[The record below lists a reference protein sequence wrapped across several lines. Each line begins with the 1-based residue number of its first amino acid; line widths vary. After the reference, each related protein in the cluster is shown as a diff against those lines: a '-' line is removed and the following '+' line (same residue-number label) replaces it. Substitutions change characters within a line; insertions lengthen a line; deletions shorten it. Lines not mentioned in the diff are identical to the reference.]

1 MKRRRVLPAC
11 WTQLLVLLVLATL
24 GSEEAAA
31 REYYRVA
38 PAAVSLKGNFERAQL
53 LVQVAD
59 KEGMVSQHSED
70 LTHQATYTSSDTSIV
85 TVDSRGQLLA
95 VGSGQAVVR
104 VKFKRWRSD
113 VMVTVGD
120 VVEEPE
126 IRFADQVTPVLAK
139 HGCNMGACHAS
150 QHGKGGF
157 ILSVFGFDPGKDRT
171 SIVLD
176 RLQRRVDFIKPE
188 NSLLLLKP
196 TLSIPHGGGKRLKK
210 NSVDYQLL
218 LAWLQ
223 AGAPAQE
230 GEPLEVTS
238 LEVTPAQR
246 VGRLGMKQQLRVEA
260 QYSDGSV
267 RDVTAL
273 ARYDSVDEGM
283 LSVDEGG
290 LVTVAG
296 AGQATIM
303 ARFEGQAGI
312 LTVSIPYS
320 DQADLSSWASN
331 NFVDELAARKFQ
343 DLGIEPSGV
352 CDDATFIRRAFL
364 DTIGGQPTPEEIQA
378 FLASEDPQKR
388 IELVDRLLG
397 LTGDPGKDIY
407 NDRYAAFWTLK
418 WSDLIRNNSNDLG
431 EQGMW
436 AMHNWVRESFRVN
449 KPFSEFVR
457 ELVTAKGSIYMNG
470 PANFF
475 RVNGNATELA
485 EATTQL
491 FMGIRLECAKCHHHP
506 FEKYSQADYYGIAA
520 FFARVGTKG
529 SEEFGLFGR
538 ESVVVVK
545 NSGDVTHPR
554 TGKKMEPTPLE
565 GEPSDHE
572 LDRRI
577 PFAEWLTSPDNSWF
591 ASSIANRYVSYL
603 LGRGLVEPVDDM
615 RSTNPATNPEL
626 LDALARH
633 FVENKFDLKQLIRV
647 IMVSRLYQLDS
658 QPTVENVGASR
669 FYPYYRAKRLGAEP
683 LLDAV
688 DFATGRPTKF
698 KNLPQGTRA
707 IELPDAEYPNYFL
720 NTFAKPRRVSV
731 CECERT
737 PDENLAQALHTLN
750 GDILSEKIA
759 GAGGRIAK
767 LLEEE
772 KAVGEMIMEIYLV
785 TVCRIPSS
793 EEMQACL
800 TIIEESPS
808 PKEGYEDLMWAL
820 INSKDFLYVK

>member
-1 MKRRRVLPAC
+1 MKRRRALPSRR
-11 WTQLLVLLVLATL
+11 THLIVLLSIAVL
-24 GSEEAAA
+24 GSQQAVA
-31 REYYRVA
+31 REHYRVD
-38 PAAVSLKGNFERAQL
+38 PAEVSLQGNFERAQL
-53 LVQVAD
+53 LVQHAD
-59 KEGMVSQHSED
+59 KEGMVTEHSDD
-70 LTHQATYTSSDTSIV
+70 LTHQASYTSSDPSV
-85 TVDSRGQLLA
+85 VAVDSRGMLLA
-95 VGSGQAVVR
+95 VGDGQAMVR
-104 VKFKRWRSD
+104 VRLKRWRTD
-113 VMVTVGD
+113 VMVTVGE
-120 VVEEPE
+120 VVQEPE
-126 IRFADQVTPVLAK
+126 VRFTDQVTPVLAK

-157 ILSVFGFDPGKDRT
+157 ILSVFGFDPGKDRNN
-171 SIVLD
+171 IVLD
-176 RLQRRVDFIKPE
+176 RLQRRVDFIEPA

-196 TLSIPHGGGKRLKK
+196 TLSTPHGGGKRLKK
-210 NSVDYQLL
+210 DSVDYQLL
-218 LAWLQ
+218 LAWLK
-223 AGAPAQE
+223 AGAPAQQ
-230 GEPLEVTS
+230 GEPAKVAR
-238 LEVTPAQR
+238 LEVTPSVR
-246 VGRLGMKQQLRVEA
+246 VGHLGMNQQLRVEA
-260 QYSDGSV
+260 HYGDGSV

-290 LVTVAG
+290 LVTAAG
-296 AGQATIM
+296 AGQASVM

-312 LTVSIPYS
+312 LTVSVPYS
-320 DQADLSSWASN
+320 DQVDLASWTSN

-364 DTIGGQPTPEEIQA
+364 DTIGGQPTPEEIRA
-378 FLASEDPQKR
+378 FLASEDPGKR
-388 IELVDRLLG
+388 AALVDRLLG

-436 AMHNWVRESFRVN
+436 AMHNWIRESFRVN
-449 KPFSEFVR
+449 KSFGDFVR

-475 RVNGNATELA
+475 RVNGNATELT

-545 NSGDVTHPR
+545 NSGDVSHPR
-554 TGKKMEPTPLE
+554 TGKTMEPTPLD
-565 GEPSDHE
+565 GDPANHE

-577 PFAEWLTSPDNSWF
+577 PFAEWLTSTDNTWF

-615 RSTNPATNPEL
+615 RSTNPASNPEL
-626 LDALARH
+626 LDSLARH
-633 FVENKFDLKQLIRV
+633 FAESDFDLKQLLRV

-658 QPTVENVGASR
+658 QPTAENVGASR

-698 KNLPQGTRA
+698 RNLPQGTRA

-759 GAGGRIAK
+759 DAAGRIAT
-767 LLEEE
+767 LLEQE
-772 KAVGEMIMEIYLV
+772 KAAGEMIEEIYLA

-800 TIIEESPS
+800 KIIEESPS
-808 PKEGYEDLMWAL
+808 AKEGYEDLMWAL
-820 INSKDFLYVK
+820 MNSKDFLYVK

>member
-1 MKRRRVLPAC
+1 MKRRRILFAP
-11 WTQLLVLLVLATL
+11 WTQLLVLLVLAVM

-31 REYYRVA
+31 REYYRVE

-70 LTHQATYTSSDTSIV
+70 LTHQATYTSSDISIV

-223 AGAPAQE
+223 AGAPAQKE
-230 GEPLEVTS
+230 EPLAVTS

-260 QYSDGSV
+260 HYSDGSV

-296 AGQATIM
+296 AGQAPVM

-312 LTVSIPYS
+312 LTVSVPYS
-320 DQADLSSWASN
+320 DEADLSSWASN

-343 DLGIEPSGV
+343 DLGIEPSGI

-388 IELVDRLLG
+388 IELVDCLLG
-397 LTGDPGKDIY
+397 MTGDPGKDIY

-449 KPFSEFVR
+449 KPFSDFVR

-475 RVNGNATELA
+475 RVNGNATELT

-545 NSGDVTHPR
+545 NSGDVNHPR

-577 PFAEWLTSPDNSWF
+577 PFAEWLTSTDNSWF

-658 QPTVENVGASR
+658 QPTAENVGASR

-759 GAGGRIAK
+759 AAGGRIAK

-772 KAVGEMIMEIYLV
+772 KSAGEMITDIYLA

-800 TIIEESPS
+800 AIIEESPS

>member
-1 MKRRRVLPAC
+1 MLVVLWIAG
-11 WTQLLVLLVLATL
+11 L
-24 GSEEAAA
+24 GAESAMA
-31 REYYRVA
+31 RDFYRVV
-38 PAAVSLKGNFERAQL
+38 PAEVSLQGNFERAQL
-53 LVQVAD
+53 LVQQVNR
-59 KEGMVSQHSED
+59 EGIASPESED
-70 LTHQATYTSSDTSIV
+70 LTHQATYTSSDPSVV
-85 TVDSRGQLLA
+85 TVDAQGQLLA
-95 VGSGQAVVR
+95 AGSGQAMIR
-104 VKFKRWRSD
+104 VKYKRWRSD
-113 VMVTVGD
+113 VTVTVDGLVD
-120 VVEEPE
+120 EPE
-126 IRFADQVTPVLAK
+126 IEFVKQVSPVIAK

-157 ILSVFGFDPGKDRT
+157 ILSVFGFDPGKDRRN
-171 SIVLD
+171 IVQD
-176 RLQRRVDFIKPE
+176 RLQRRVDFIRPE

-196 TLSIPHGGGKRLKK
+196 TLAVAHGGGMRLKK
-210 NSVDYQLL
+210 DSVDYRVL
-218 LAWLQ
+218 LAWLRS
-223 AGAPAQE
+223 GAPAQE
-230 GEPLEVTS
+230 GEPLEVTG
-238 LEVTPAQR
+238 LQVTPSMR
-246 VGRLGMKQQLRVEA
+246 VGRPGMKQQLRVEA

-273 ARYDSVDEGM
+273 ARYDSMDEGM
-283 LSVDEGG
+283 LVVDEDG
-290 LVTVAG
+290 LMTVQD
-296 AGQATIM
+296 AGQGPVM
-303 ARFEGQAGI
+303 VRFEGQAAI
-312 LTVSIPYS
+312 VTVSIPYRES
-320 DQADLSSWASN
+320 VDLSGWINN
-331 NFVDELAARKFQ
+331 NFVDELAARKFE
-343 DLGIEPSGV
+343 DLGIEPSGI
-352 CDDATFIRRAFL
+352 CDDATFIRRAYL
-364 DTIGGQPTPEEIQA
+364 DTIGGQPTPAEIRV
-378 FLASEDPQKR
+378 FLESDDPQKR
-388 IELVDRLLG
+388 TQLVDRLLG
-397 LTGDPGKDIY
+397 LSGDPKKDIY

-449 KPFSEFVR
+449 KPFSDFVR

-470 PANFF
+470 PANYF
-475 RVNGNATELA
+475 RVNSNATELT

-545 NSGDVTHPR
+545 NTGDVNHPR
-554 TGKKMEPTPLE
+554 TGKKMEPTPLD
-565 GEPSDHE
+565 GEPSNHE

-577 PFAEWLTSPDNSWF
+577 PFAEWLTSTENTWF
-591 ASSIANRYVSYL
+591 ASSIANRYVRYL

-626 LDALARH
+626 LEALTRH
-633 FVENKFDLKQLIRV
+633 FVESEFDLKQLMRV
-647 IMVSRLYQLDS
+647 IMISRLYQLDS
-658 QPTVENVGASR
+658 QPTTGNVGAHR

-688 DFATGRPTKF
+688 DFATGMPTKF

-750 GDILSEKIA
+750 GDILSTKIA
-759 GAGGRIAK
+759 DTGGRIAK
-767 LLEEE
+767 LLEQE
-772 KAVGEMIMEIYLV
+772 KTAGEMIEEIYLA
-785 TVCRIPSS
+785 TVCRIPS
-793 EEMQACL
+793 EEELQACL
-800 TIIEESPS
+800 KIIEESSS

>member
-1 MKRRRVLPAC
+1 LPAC

-113 VMVTVGD
+113 VMVSVGD
-120 VVEEPE
+120 VVAEPK
-126 IRFADQVTPVLAK
+126 IKFTDQVTPVLAK

-223 AGAPAQE
+223 SGAPAQE

-238 LEVTPAQR
+238 LEVTPSQR

-312 LTVSIPYS
+312 LTVSVPYS
-320 DQADLSSWASN
+320 DHADLSSWTSN

-352 CDDATFIRRAFL
+352 CNDATFIRRAFL

-545 NSGDVTHPR
+545 NSGDVNHPR
-554 TGKKMEPTPLE
+554 TGKKMEPTPLD
-565 GEPSDHE
+565 GEPTDHE

-577 PFAEWLTSPDNSWF
+577 PFANWLTSSDNSWF
-591 ASSIANRYVSYL
+591 SSSIANRYVSYL

-615 RSTNPATNPEL
+615 RSTNPASNPEL

-658 QPTVENVGASR
+658 QPTAENVGASR

-772 KAVGEMIMEIYLV
+772 KAVGEMITEIYLV